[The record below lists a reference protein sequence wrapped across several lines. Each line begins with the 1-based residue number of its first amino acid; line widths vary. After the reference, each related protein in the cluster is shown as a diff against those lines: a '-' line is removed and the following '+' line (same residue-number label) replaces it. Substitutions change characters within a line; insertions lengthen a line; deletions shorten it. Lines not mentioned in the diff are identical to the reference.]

1 MNRIELSCEALET
14 VLPPDLV
21 THVVKP
27 YLFQVCT
34 KCQQYMEPENPGRR
48 CEGCLLQ
55 LCFDCNL
62 RGTEADFHIIKSEKR
77 TYCVEHSFESEGEG
91 PPHNYHSC
99 SCEIELS
106 QQDVVADLQQR
117 RREYKAMQKRQN
129 ELRKRREGRHFRNFV
144 AGTLG
149 FCFAVPLA
157 GVLGYGVGEK
167 MIKSVCGK
175 KRSLESTPE
184 EETNPEKK
192 KK

>member
-48 CEGCLLQ
+48 CEGCLLK

-77 TYCVEHSFESEGEG
+77 TYCVEHSFDFEG

-129 ELRKRREGRHFRNFV
+129 QLRKRREGRHFRN
-144 AGTLG
+144 
-149 FCFAVPLA
+149 C

-167 MIKSVCGK
+167 IIESVCGK